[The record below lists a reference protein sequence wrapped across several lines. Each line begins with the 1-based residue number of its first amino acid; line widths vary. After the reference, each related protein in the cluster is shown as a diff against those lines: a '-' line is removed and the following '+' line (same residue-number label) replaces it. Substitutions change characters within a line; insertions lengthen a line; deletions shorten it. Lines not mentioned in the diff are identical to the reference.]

1 MNLFLD
7 ITNDRNKIELTD
19 ELEKLIENVIKTALM
34 IHKIDCDVE
43 ISLLF
48 TDADEIKQINK
59 MYRNI
64 DKSTDVLSFPQL
76 EFTQEGIIDDE
87 YLPKDGSYPYLS
99 LGDVVIN
106 VEQVYIQAEQFG
118 HSKERETGY
127 LVAHSILHLLGYDH
141 MEDEEKQKMRTKE
154 EEIMSIIG
162 IERG

>member
-1 MNLFLD
+1 MNLKLD
-7 ITNDRNKIELTD
+7 ITNERNKIELTD
-19 ELEKLIENVIKTALM
+19 ELSTLIEKVIKTALF
-34 IHKIDCDVE
+34 IHDINCDVE

-48 TDADEIKQINK
+48 TDADEIREINK
-59 MYRNI
+59 TYRNI

-76 EFTQEGIIDDE
+76 EFNKEGVIDEE
-87 YLPKDGSYPYLS
+87 YIPKDEGYPYLS

-106 VEQVYIQAEQFG
+106 VEQVYIQAQEFG

-141 MEDEEKQKMRTKE
+141 MQEDEKLIMRAKE
-154 EEIMSIIG
+154 EEIMSLLG